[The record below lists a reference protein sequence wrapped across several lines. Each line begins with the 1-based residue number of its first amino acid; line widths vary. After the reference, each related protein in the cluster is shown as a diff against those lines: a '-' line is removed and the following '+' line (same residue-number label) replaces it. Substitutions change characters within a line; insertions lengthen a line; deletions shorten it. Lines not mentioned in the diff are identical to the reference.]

1 MDLRRIVASFL
12 IFLFVVVAL
21 PTFFV
26 FGLNRTFLDPNFY
39 GETVVSPA
47 YEVLMNAVAHNIYA
61 KDPVIQKH
69 FKEEDI
75 RKVVVETVPL
85 DLFKVS
91 MKGFSNDLEQVKARP
106 EHPLTF
112 DLKPYR
118 SSLVKISQRL
128 AIHLFQ
134 ALPQCKSN
142 ELPEFTEE
150 GIATCV
156 PGGTNYEVVAGPLS
170 KQFETGVLNALPD
183 TVDLSLARDQS
194 GSMFTFVLSSAD
206 KVRFYGIGALMVL
219 IVLIAFVL
227 YKPFTT
233 IVRYEGVAFLFSGFL
248 GFLMSLGLGEV
259 PVWLVQ
265 MYASKNVGVVKSLGG
280 ELVLVKYF
288 QQIFSQFTGEIQKIS
303 FVFLA
308 LGAVLLFIYFFF
320 LRVDAKKPVEE

>member
-1 MDLRRIVASFL
+1 MDIRRIIASLL
-12 IFLFVVVAL
+12 IFFFVVVAL
-21 PTFFV
+21 PTFFI
-26 FGLNRTFLDPNFY
+26 FGLNRTFLDPRFY

-47 YEVLMNAVAHNIYA
+47 YEVLMNAVAHNIFV
-61 KDPVIQKH
+61 KDPIIQKH

-75 RKVVVETVPL
+75 RKVVVETVSL
-85 DLFKVS
+85 DLFKGS
-91 MKGFSNDLEQVKARP
+91 MEDFSKDLEAVKTTP

-112 DLKPYR
+112 NLQPYR

-170 KQFETGVLNALPD
+170 KQFETSVLNALPD

-206 KVRFYGIGALMVL
+206 KVRFYGIAGLMVL

-227 YKPFTT
+227 YRPFST

-259 PVWLVQ
+259 PAWMVQ
-265 MYASKNVGVVKSLGG
+265 MYTAKNLNVVKSLGG
-280 ELVLVKYF
+280 ETVLVKYF
-288 QQIFSQFTGEIQKIS
+288 QQVFSQFTGEIQKIS

-320 LRVDAKKPVEE
+320 LRVDAKKPMEE

>member
-142 ELPEFTEE
+142 GLPEFTEE